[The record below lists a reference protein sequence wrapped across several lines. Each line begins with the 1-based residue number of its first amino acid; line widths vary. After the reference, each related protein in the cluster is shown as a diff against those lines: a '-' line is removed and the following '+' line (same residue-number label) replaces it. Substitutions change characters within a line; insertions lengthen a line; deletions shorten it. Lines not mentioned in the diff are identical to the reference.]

1 MPVPVS
7 VSRIKLEVKPA
18 KYGFETLD
26 VFQILYYYTPTM
38 NKRVIEKLEF
48 DKILKMLEEHAASV
62 EARKL
67 CLETEPLGSLNE
79 IEHRLQSVADAV
91 DRIFKDGPVSFG
103 GIRDV
108 RHTVL
113 STKREFILSAAE
125 LMDIAAT
132 LEAVDMIKSYGM
144 KERFEASP
152 DSLYD
157 DFECLAPVS
166 GLVRDIRRC
175 IISEDEI
182 ADDASSRL
190 KSIRRSIKISQDRIR
205 SELGSMVQ
213 GAYSSYLMEPV
224 VTQRGGRFVI
234 PVKSEYK
241 NQVPGMV
248 HDSSSTGST
257 LFIEPAAAVRL
268 NNEIRELQLSE
279 KQEIQ
284 VILQNLS
291 SEAAES
297 AEQII
302 ADMDIAVR
310 LDYIFA
316 CAHLALDMK
325 AFRPVF
331 SEDLSFDLKDARHP
345 LIDGKKVVP
354 SNVYLGRDFD
364 QLIITGPNTGGKTV
378 TLKTVGLL
386 EIMGLSGLFIPAA
399 EGSRLGLFREIYADI
414 GDEQSI
420 EQSLSTF
427 SSHIANIVDILKKC
441 DKDSLCLFDELGA
454 GTDPEEG
461 AALAISI
468 LNFLHVRGIRSM
480 ATTHYSELKMYAL
493 DTPGIENAS
502 CEFDVE
508 TLSPTYHLLIG
519 VPGRSNAFAI
529 SRKLGLPGYV
539 IEEAERRMDES
550 DRAFDSVVGRLDE
563 ARQELERLK
572 TEADS
577 ERSEAASLKEE
588 LDATHEKLNKERN
601 RIIEIARKEAADI
614 LADAKMQAD
623 AVLRDI
629 NKYGT
634 SADREG
640 VKKLEADRAMLRR
653 GMERQESRKN
663 KPEPEAVGI
672 EAKDIKTGM
681 GVEIV
686 SSGFKGKVTSLPD
699 GKGNVSVL
707 CGIINYKA
715 NIKDLIPA
723 DTGEKQKPKVKSSG
737 TARLSHA
744 QTIQTELNIIGLTVD
759 EGLAKL
765 WDYLDDAY
773 MSHLSEV
780 RIVHGKGTGKLREA
794 VQRELKKI
802 KYVKSFRA
810 GEYGEG
816 DAGVTIVAFK

>member
-1 MPVPVS
+1 
-7 VSRIKLEVKPA
+7 
-18 KYGFETLD
+18 
-26 VFQILYYYTPTM
+26 M

-48 DKILKMLEEHAASV
+48 NKILNMLEEYAASE

-67 CLETEPLGSLNE
+67 CRETEPLASLPE
-79 IEHRLQSVADAV
+79 IERRLQFVDDAV
-91 DRIFKDGPVSFG
+91 DRVFKDGSISFG
-103 GIRDV
+103 GIKDV
-108 RHTVL
+108 RRAVL
-113 STKREFILSAAE
+113 STRREFTLTALE
-125 LMDIAAT
+125 LMDIATT
-132 LEAVDMIKSYGM
+132 LEAVETVKAYGM
-144 KERFEASP
+144 QDRFEEAP

-166 GLVRDIRRC
+166 TLAKDIRRC
-175 IISEDEI
+175 IISGDEI

-213 GAYSSYLMEPV
+213 GAYASYLMEPV

-234 PVKSEYK
+234 PVRSEYK

-268 NNEIRELQLSE
+268 NNEIRELQLAE

-284 VILQNLS
+284 VILQDL
-291 SEAAES
+291 S
-297 AEQII
+297 AEVSGYADQII
-302 ADMDIAVR
+302 ADIDIAVK
-310 LDYIFA
+310 LDHIFA

-325 AFRPVF
+325 AFRPEF
-331 SEDLSFDLKDARHP
+331 SEELSFDLKDARHP
-345 LIDGKKVVP
+345 LINPEKVVP
-354 SNVYLGRDFD
+354 TNVYLGSEFD

-386 EIMGLSGLFIPAA
+386 ELMGLSGLFVPAA

-427 SSHIANIVDILKKC
+427 SSHMANIVDILKRC
-441 DKDSLCLFDELGA
+441 GKDSLCLFDELGA

-550 DRAFDSVVGRLDE
+550 DRAFDSVVGRLDD
-563 ARQELERLK
+563 ARQELEKLK

-577 ERSEAASLKEE
+577 ERNEAASLKQE
-588 LDATHEKLNKERN
+588 LDATNEKLNKERD
-601 RIIEIARKEAADI
+601 RIIEKARKEAADI
-614 LADAKMQAD
+614 LTDAKMQAD

-629 NKYGT
+629 NKYGA

-653 GMERQESRKN
+653 GLERQESPVHKKN
-663 KPEPEAVGI
+663 PKTAGLD
-672 EAKDIKTGM
+672 AKDIKPGM
-681 GVEIV
+681 AVEIV
-686 SSGFKGKVTSLPD
+686 SSGFKGTVAALPD
-699 GKGNVSVL
+699 AKGNLTVQ
-707 CGIINYKA
+707 CGIINYNT
-715 NIKDLIPA
+715 NIKDLILA
-723 DTGEKQKPKVKSSG
+723 DTDSKSKPEVKVSR
-737 TARLSHA
+737 TAHLSHA
-744 QTIQTELNIIGLTVD
+744 QTISTELNIIGLTVD
-759 EGLAKL
+759 EGLAKM
-765 WDYLDDAY
+765 WEYLDDAY
-773 MSHLSEV
+773 MSHLGEV
-780 RIVHGKGTGKLREA
+780 RIVHGKGTGKLRDA
-794 VQRELKKI
+794 VQKELKKI
-802 KYVKSFRA
+802 KYVKSFRL

-816 DAGVTIVAFK
+816 DAGVTIVKLK

>member
-1 MPVPVS
+1 
-7 VSRIKLEVKPA
+7 
-18 KYGFETLD
+18 
-26 VFQILYYYTPTM
+26 M
-38 NKRVIEKLEF
+38 NKKVIEKLEF
-48 DKILKMLEEHAASV
+48 NKILKMLEDHAASL

-67 CLETEPLGSLNE
+67 CLETGPLGSQAE
-79 IEHRLQSVADAV
+79 IEHRLQNVADAV
-91 DRIFKDGPVSFG
+91 DRIFKDGSISFG
-103 GIRDV
+103 GIKDV
-108 RHTVL
+108 RSAVL
-113 STKREFILSAAE
+113 STQRDFILTTSE
-125 LMDIAAT
+125 LMDIATT
-132 LEAVDMIKSYGM
+132 LEAVSAIRSYGM
-144 KERFEASP
+144 KDRFEDTP

-157 DFECLAPVS
+157 DFECLAPIP
-166 GLVRDIRRC
+166 GLTGEIRRC

-182 ADDASSRL
+182 ADDASPRL
-190 KSIRRSIKISQDRIR
+190 KSIRRSIKTAQDRIR

-213 GAYSSYLMEPV
+213 GAYASYLMEPV

-248 HDSSSTGST
+248 HDSSSTGAT

-268 NNEIRELQLSE
+268 NNEIRELQLAE
-279 KQEIQ
+279 KQEIS
-284 VILQNLS
+284 VILQKLS
-291 SEAAES
+291 SEAAGS

-302 ADMDIAVR
+302 ADMDIVVR

-345 LIDGKKVVP
+345 LIDESKVVP
-354 SNVYLGRDFD
+354 TNIYLGRDFD

-378 TLKTVGLL
+378 TLKTAGLL
-386 EIMGLSGLFIPAA
+386 EIMGLSGLFIPAS

-427 SSHIANIVDILKKC
+427 SSHMANIVEILKKC

-480 ATTHYSELKMYAL
+480 ATTHYSELKIYAL

-550 DRAFDSVVGRLDE
+550 DRAFDSVVGRLDD

-577 ERSEAASLKEE
+577 ERTEAASLKQE
-588 LDATHEKLNKERN
+588 LDATHEKLGRERE
-601 RIIEIARKEAADI
+601 RILEKARKEASDI

-653 GMERQESRKN
+653 GIERHASGEK
-663 KPEPEAVGI
+663 KPRPEKTGI
-672 EAKDIKTGM
+672 EAKDIRTGM

-686 SSGFKGKVTSLPD
+686 SSGFKGTVTSLPD

-723 DTGEKQKPKVKSSG
+723 DTGEKRKQKVHTG
-737 TARLSHA
+737 GMARLSHA
-744 QTIQTELNIIGLTVD
+744 RTISTELNIIGLTVD

-773 MSHLSEV
+773 MSHLGEV

-794 VQRELKKI
+794 VQTELKKI
-802 KYVKSFRA
+802 KYVKSFRT

-816 DAGVTIVAFK
+816 DAGVTIVTFK

>member
-1 MPVPVS
+1 
-7 VSRIKLEVKPA
+7 
-18 KYGFETLD
+18 
-26 VFQILYYYTPTM
+26 M

-48 DKILKMLEEHAASV
+48 NKILNMLEEYAASE

-67 CLETEPLGSLNE
+67 CRETEPLVSLPE
-79 IEHRLQSVADAV
+79 IERRLQFVDDAV
-91 DRIFKDGPVSFG
+91 DRVFKDGSISFG
-103 GIRDV
+103 GIKDV
-108 RHTVL
+108 RRAVL
-113 STKREFILSAAE
+113 STRREFTLTALE
-125 LMDIAAT
+125 LMDIATT
-132 LEAVDMIKSYGM
+132 LEAVETVKAYGM
-144 KERFEASP
+144 QDRFEEAP

-166 GLVRDIRRC
+166 TLAKDIRRC
-175 IISEDEI
+175 IISGDEI

-213 GAYSSYLMEPV
+213 GAYASYLMEPV

-234 PVKSEYK
+234 PVRSEYK

-268 NNEIRELQLSE
+268 NNEIRELQLAE

-284 VILQNLS
+284 VILQDL
-291 SEAAES
+291 S
-297 AEQII
+297 AEVSGYADQII
-302 ADMDIAVR
+302 ADIDIAVK
-310 LDYIFA
+310 LDHIFA

-325 AFRPVF
+325 AFRPEF
-331 SEDLSFDLKDARHP
+331 SEELSFDLKDARHP
-345 LIDGKKVVP
+345 LINPEKVVP
-354 SNVYLGRDFD
+354 TNVYLGSEFD

-386 EIMGLSGLFIPAA
+386 ELMGLSGLFIPAA

-427 SSHIANIVDILKKC
+427 SSHMANIVDILKRC
-441 DKDSLCLFDELGA
+441 GKDSLCLFDELGA

-550 DRAFDSVVGRLDE
+550 DRAFDSVVGRLDD
-563 ARQELERLK
+563 ARQELEKLK

-577 ERSEAASLKEE
+577 ERNEAASLKQE
-588 LDATHEKLNKERN
+588 LDATNEKLNKERD
-601 RIIEIARKEAADI
+601 RIIEKARKEAADI
-614 LADAKMQAD
+614 LTDAKMQAD

-629 NKYGT
+629 NKYGA

-653 GMERQESRKN
+653 GLERQESPVHKKN
-663 KPEPEAVGI
+663 PETAGLD
-672 EAKDIKTGM
+672 AKDIKPGM
-681 GVEIV
+681 AVEIV
-686 SSGFKGKVTSLPD
+686 SSGFKGTVAALPD
-699 GKGNVSVL
+699 AKGNLTVQ
-707 CGIINYKA
+707 CGIINYNT
-715 NIKDLIPA
+715 NIKDLILA
-723 DTGEKQKPKVKSSG
+723 ATDSKSKPEVKVSR
-737 TARLSHA
+737 TAHLSHA
-744 QTIQTELNIIGLTVD
+744 QTISTELNIIGLTVD
-759 EGLAKL
+759 EGLAKM
-765 WDYLDDAY
+765 WEYLDDAY
-773 MSHLSEV
+773 MSHLGEV
-780 RIVHGKGTGKLREA
+780 RIVHGKGTGKLRDA
-794 VQRELKKI
+794 VQKELKKI
-802 KYVKSFRA
+802 KYVKSFRR

-816 DAGVTIVAFK
+816 DAGVTIVTLK